1 MDGIFNIYKEKGFTS
16 HDVVAI
22 VRRTIG
28 QKKVGHTGT
37 LDPDAEGVLPICVGK
52 GTKLADYI
60 MADVKGYR
68 AEVTFGITTTTQ
80 DSSGEIIEKKDVIY
94 DEDEIRH
101 AVMSFVGDIE
111 QIPPMYSTIKINGKK
126 LYELARKGQEVERKA
141 RKIKIHDIK
150 ILEFLPPDK
159 IVIDVLCSKGTYIR
173 TLCVDI
179 GEKLGYGA
187 HMSKL
192 LRTMSGSF
200 KLENAIKLDDLKK
213 LAEENRLEEA
223 LLNIDY
229 VLRDYKK
236 LYVSKK
242 ARKFLHNGCKVYDNF
257 FEKTDS
263 DLNIGD
269 EVLVYD
275 DEKMFVG
282 IFTVIRDDDKI
293 CVKPLKML
301 L

>member
-60 MADVKGYR
+60 MSDVKGYR

-80 DSSGEIIEKKDVIY
+80 DSSGEIIEKKDVIF

-111 QIPPMYSTIKINGKK
+111 QIPPMYSAIKINGKK
-126 LYELARKGQEVERKA
+126 LYELARKGEEVERKA

-200 KLENAIKLDDLKK
+200 KLENAIKLDYLKK

-293 CVKPLKML
+293 CIKPLKML

>member
-111 QIPPMYSTIKINGKK
+111 QIPPMYSAIKINGKK

-269 EVLVYD
+269 EFLVYD
-275 DEKMFVG
+275 DDKMFVG

>member
-111 QIPPMYSTIKINGKK
+111 QIPPMYSAIKINGKK